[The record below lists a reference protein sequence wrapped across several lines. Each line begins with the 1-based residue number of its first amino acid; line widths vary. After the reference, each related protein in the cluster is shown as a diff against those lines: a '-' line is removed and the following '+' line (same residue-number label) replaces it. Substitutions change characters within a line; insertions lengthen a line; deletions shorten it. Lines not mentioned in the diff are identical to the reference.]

1 MCDFNEITC
10 YFAELR
16 WKKKNK
22 NKKNT
27 HLHWLPLISL
37 LGLSACLPWN
47 RGAPLCFFISFPF
60 SRPSLPSLM
69 PSRSSLHVKTAGTW
83 CSVKGM
89 DTVHRPWAICSS
101 WLKGSVNIFSGQI
114 LISIQ
119 WEVPSCSVSEPNL
132 CVYVGARVCLLQ
144 YLSVSSRKRGPWATA
159 VPTHLI
165 SATSTLLSLHFH
177 HSNKCVCVCVRA
189 RVCVWAAGCMRI
201 SVCRCDSVYVFMH
214 KTCWCVWFCSSK
226 MTRWPDCYQM
236 KSVPAWVG

>member
-1 MCDFNEITC
+1 M
-10 YFAELR
+10 
-16 WKKKNK
+16 KKKNK

-132 CVYVGARVCLLQ
+132 CVYVGARVCVYFNIWA
-144 YLSVSSRKRGPWATA
+144 YLA
-159 VPTHLI
+159 VREAHGQRQCRLI
-165 SATSTLLSLHFH
+165 SSQPPLLSWVCIFIIQI
-177 HSNKCVCVCVRA
+177 SACVCARACMCVGGWVYAYLCLPVRLCL
-189 RVCVWAAGCMRI
+189 CVYA
-201 SVCRCDSVYVFMH
+201 
-214 KTCWCVWFCSSK
+214 
-226 MTRWPDCYQM
+226 
-236 KSVPAWVG
+236 